1 MPSDT
6 LRTIQTAIHG
16 LLYTSETDSP
26 FTLMHWRSS
35 EPTLTSAVFLKLI
48 DESPGAQVEEIGLEE
63 FFRGLTQDQDWH
75 DEVAKQFVQK
85 YRNLLIVLKQ
95 NLAELKVFRIGKVQI
110 DIYVVGRE
118 ANGDWAGI
126 KTTAVET

>member
-6 LRTIQTAIHG
+6 ILTAIKG

-26 FTLMHWRSS
+26 FTLMHWPSS
-35 EPTLTSAVFLKLI
+35 EPTLTSAGFLKLI
-48 DESPGAQVEEIGLEE
+48 GKSPGAPVEEIGLEE
-63 FFRGLTQDQDWH
+63 FFRDLTQEQDWH
-75 DEVAKQFVQK
+75 DEAAKQVVQK

-95 NLAELKVFRIGKVQI
+95 TLAELKVFRIGKVQI
-110 DIYVVGRE
+110 DIFIVGRE
-118 ANGDWAGI
+118 AVGDWAGI